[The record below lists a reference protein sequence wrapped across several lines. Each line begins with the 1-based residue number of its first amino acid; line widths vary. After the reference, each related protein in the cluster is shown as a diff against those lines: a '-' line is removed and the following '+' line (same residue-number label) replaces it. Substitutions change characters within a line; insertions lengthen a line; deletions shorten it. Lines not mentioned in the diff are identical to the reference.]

1 MNADSCL
8 LFLLVFLL
16 YSPPSFLSFSQLFKC
31 SLQVN
36 YFVCLA
42 STPHNVEH
50 WEAIYQ
56 NIGFAQMATQKQ
68 TRTQEA
74 GKKTLYQ
81 ECWITQRGAI
91 CTLDNYMVLQP
102 KQAGNTNN
110 QVHIGLINISYL
122 VSM

>member
-1 MNADSCL
+1 MLIHACYSFWSSFYILLPLSCL
-8 LFLLVFLL
+8 FH
-16 YSPPSFLSFSQLFKC
+16 SFFKC

-56 NIGFAQMATQKQ
+56 NIGFAQMATQMQ

-74 GKKTLYQ
+74 GKKTPL
-81 ECWITQRGAI
+81 TGV
-91 CTLDNYMVLQP
+91 LDNIERSSLHPGQ
-102 KQAGNTNN
+102 
-110 QVHIGLINISYL
+110 
-122 VSM
+122 